1 MKLEDH
7 MAHPMFSK
15 CPLDMMASNGAV
27 EEESNCRV
35 PVMNDDSV
43 CFLSVMEIYVAM
55 NKRFLLFM

>member
-43 CFLSVMEIYVAM
+43 CFLSVMEI
-55 NKRFLLFM
+55 